1 MPFSP
6 KMNPSLIP
14 GSRRRKSLAHGE
26 ESELGPSS
34 SHHALAGLQP
44 SASTSWINPFGR
56 ASFSVDDDAYHAP
69 DSLPSSRRPSAATI
83 ISTLLHGVGMNTNA
97 ASSAVRLSHD
107 EPGYSSSDAASSSGS
122 SRPAQLAA
130 SPAPAQHTRRPSAIF
145 KAWKARRGSAQG
157 QNAAPPVVAPTAF
170 ASGRRKSSALTRVL
184 QPVASGRRGS
194 TANLGA
200 PRIDEHRLSSTLSGD
215 AGSERRRSLSI
226 VCRGERDSDELTPS
240 HRSHALEAAG
250 MPSTNGVTA
259 AMAIRDTWLYGS
271 HQWTHDGRKG
281 SISTQATSPSHSHFG
296 AVGRKSLSGAA
307 MRGAL
312 GLDEEDEQMR
322 YHERNMREGD
332 AASVVSL
339 SLTEE
344 IALYTSDVQAVE
356 QNAGRARRSAN
367 SSTSNASM
375 TQAHSK
381 GASGESGRAAFVWNL
396 PDWGAPSR
404 VGRLP
409 ELSPAPALVIA
420 DPFAAIHAESSS
432 MQRIES
438 GSLDPVLSPVASS
451 AVLTPVSEQ
460 GASHGHSDHTPT
472 HTWSQPQWN
481 LESPFRPDAPLASPS
496 SHQRASV
503 ACTDQSPTSPNFT
516 LPGADET
523 PRRATTYFDASSL
536 PIVDE
541 VPGSP
546 TEVRLSPRL
555 PRSPRSPRTFGTSET
570 SYEMSRARRRTSYSH
585 PRPPAGYDVGAPGDA
600 DDALSETVPTPRLVS
615 AELTSSPMS
624 SNFAPETPSSAVR
637 SFPADVHVSPPKEEG
652 DDLHAQFCS
661 VLLLDLGNGTAIPLS
676 PSPGTERVDPF
687 ALLAH

>member
-26 ESELGPSS
+26 ESEVGPSS

-83 ISTLLHGVGMNTNA
+83 ISTLLHGVGMNSNA

-107 EPGYSSSDAASSSGS
+107 EPGYTSSDAASSSGS

-157 QNAAPPVVAPTAF
+157 QNAAASPVVAPTTF

-200 PRIDEHRLSSTLSGD
+200 PRIDEHRLSSSLHSAED
-215 AGSERRRSLSI
+215 SERRRSLSI
-226 VCRGERDSDELTPS
+226 VCRGERDSDELAPS

-250 MPSTNGVTA
+250 LPSANGVTA

-296 AVGRKSLSGAA
+296 ARKSLSGAA

-322 YHERNMREGD
+322 YHERKCGD

-356 QNAGRARRSAN
+356 QSAGKARRSAN
-367 SSTSNASM
+367 SSTSAS
-375 TQAHSK
+375 APSH
-381 GASGESGRAAFVWNL
+381 GDAGRGAFVWNL
-396 PDWGAPSR
+396 PDWGATSPR
-404 VGRLP
+404 LARLP

-420 DPFAAIHAESSS
+420 DPFAAIHAESSG
-432 MQRIES
+432 MQRIER
-438 GSLDPVLSPVASS
+438 GSLDPVLSPAVSP

-481 LESPFRPDAPLASPS
+481 LESPFRPDAPLTSPS
-496 SHQRASV
+496 SHQRASL
-503 ACTDQSPTSPNFT
+503 ACTDHSPTSPNFT
-516 LPGADET
+516 LPSADET
-523 PRRATTYFDASSL
+523 PRRATAYFDASSL

-546 TEVRLSPRL
+546 ASVRLSPRL

-615 AELTSSPMS
+615 AELTASPMS
-624 SNFAPETPSSAVR
+624 SHFAPETPSSAVR
-637 SFPADVHVSPPKEEG
+637 SFPTDVHISPPKEEG

-676 PSPGTERVDPF
+676 PSPGTERADPF